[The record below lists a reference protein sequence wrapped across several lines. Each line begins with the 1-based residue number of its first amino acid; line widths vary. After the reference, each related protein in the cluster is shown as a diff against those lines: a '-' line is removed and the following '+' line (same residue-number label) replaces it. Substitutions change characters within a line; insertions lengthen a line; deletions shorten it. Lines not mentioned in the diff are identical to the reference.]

1 MANYNTISKQRIK
14 SRSGNPSP
22 LVVGTVFYDTASNT
36 LKIVYDASGTPTVA
50 TITKVLQV

>member
-1 MANYNTISKQRIK
+1 MANYNAINGQRIK

-36 LKIVYDASGTPTVA
+36 LKIVYDSSGTPTVA
-50 TITKVLQV
+50 TITKV